1 MTELMPLCGASL
13 LAGLMD
19 SIVGGGGLILLPAM
33 FALFPTADAANLL
46 GTNKCAGAFG
56 TGTAAL
62 RYARRVEL
70 NYRVLVPAALLAVIG
85 ALLGARA
92 ALLLDTMM
100 LRRALPVMLI
110 LVLAYTL
117 ARKDLG
123 HADKPAPRARG
134 EVAIACAIGFVMGA
148 YDGLF
153 GPGAGA
159 LFLFLL
165 VRFLG
170 YDFLRASAAAK
181 ILNLGG
187 NLGALALFAASGRVW
202 WHLGVPMLIANV
214 AGSLVGTSLALRL
227 GTRFVRLAFIL
238 IVGAPILRT
247 GYDAY
252 FAPGVQTALP

>member
-1 MTELMPLCGASL
+1 MADLLPLCVASL
-13 LAGLMD
+13 AAGLMD

-33 FALFPTADAANLL
+33 FALLPTADAGHLL

-70 NYRVLVPAALLAVIG
+70 NHRVLLPAALVAALG
-85 ALLGARA
+85 ALVGARV
-92 ALLLDTMM
+92 ALLLDTLV
-100 LRRALPVMLI
+100 LRRALPVMLV

-117 ARKDLG
+117 TRKDLG
-123 HADKPAPRARG
+123 QVDRPSLRDKGELRA
-134 EVAIACAIGFVMGA
+134 AATIAFVMGT

-202 WHLGVPMLIANV
+202 WQLGIPMLVANV
-214 AGSLVGTSLALRL
+214 AGSLLGSSMALRF
-227 GTRFVRLAFIL
+227 GTRFVRVVFLLVVAAL
-238 IVGAPILRT
+238 IVRT

-252 FAPGVQTALP
+252 CL

>member
-1 MTELMPLCGASL
+1 MTDLFPLCAASL

-19 SIVGGGGLILLPAM
+19 AIVGGGGLILLPAM

-56 TGTAAL
+56 TGAAAL

-70 NYRVLVPAALLAVIG
+70 NYRLLAPAALMAVVG

-92 ALLLDTMM
+92 ALLIDAMM
-100 LRRALPVMLI
+100 LRRALPVMLV

-117 ARKDLG
+117 VRKDLG
-123 HADKPAPRARG
+123 HVAKPALPARR
-134 EVAIACAIGFVMGA
+134 ELAVACAIGFVMGA

-214 AGSLVGTSLALRL
+214 TGSLLGTTIALRL

-238 IVGAPILRT
+238 IVGALILRT
-247 GYDAY
+247 AYDAY
-252 FAPGVQTALP
+252 LAPGLQAASP